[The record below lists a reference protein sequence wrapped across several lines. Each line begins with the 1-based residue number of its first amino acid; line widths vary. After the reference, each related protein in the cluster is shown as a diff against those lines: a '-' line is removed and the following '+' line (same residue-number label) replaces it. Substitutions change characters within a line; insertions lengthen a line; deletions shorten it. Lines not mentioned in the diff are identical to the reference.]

1 MTLARSL
8 GLSGPGGRDAFG
20 DLFQIAVT
28 AAWLSERDGE
38 PIRNP
43 RAFLRQVI
51 VNQRKMQLRSQRRH
65 PATSFDELAATAENT
80 GGPGVEAIA
89 DRRPS
94 VSEQVERR
102 ELAELVTQILLTI
115 ERRARTVW
123 TMRYLEGRS
132 PDQVMAALDI
142 THRQYSRLFERA
154 TTAINRKLLAYLA
167 GDWCPGYA
175 SRFASLAAGR
185 ATAAQAREGAGAPRG
200 LPQLPDGV
208 RDVHEAAPARLARV
222 GAVPTRGRGPRE
234 ECPLACVRR
243 ARSLV
248 LKSEC
253 ELGAGVYDC
262 VSSRASV
269 RPGSPETTACT
280 GSSSATVDRHHPG
293 APLSCMEGDSGGG
306 LPLSAG
312 AGARWEP
319 DRAPADDWSSSGAG
333 EGSRPVKTAAY

>member
-1 MTLARSL
+1 LSPAAAPPPNDSGAWLARYGELQASLFVTLARPL
-8 GLSGPGGRDAFG
+8 GLGGPGGRDAFG

-28 AAWLSERDGE
+28 AAWAKERDGE

-65 PATSFDELAATAENT
+65 PATSFDELAATAEST

-132 PDQVMAALDI
+132 PDEVMAALDI

-154 TTAINRKLLAYLA
+154 TTAINRKLVAYLA

-175 SRFASLAAGR
+175 SRFARLAAGR
-185 ATAAQAREGAGAPRG
+185 ATAEQAEQAQQH
-200 LPQLPDGV
+200 L
-208 RDVHEAAPARLARV
+208 AACPACRHAYETFARLH
-222 GAVPTRGRGPRE
+222 P
-234 ECPLACVRR
+234 
-243 ARSLV
+243 
-248 LKSEC
+248 
-253 ELGAGVYDC
+253 
-262 VSSRASV
+262 
-269 RPGSPETTACT
+269 SP
-280 GSSSATVDRHHPG
+280 
-293 APLSCMEGDSGGG
+293 
-306 LPLSAG
+306 
-312 AGARWEP
+312 
-319 DRAPADDWSSSGAG
+319 
-333 EGSRPVKTAAY
+333 

>member
-1 MTLARSL
+1 MSPAAAPPPNDSGAWLARYGELQASLLVTLARQL
-8 GLSGPGGRDAFG
+8 GLGGPGGRDAFG

-28 AAWLSERDGE
+28 AAWAKERDGE

-65 PATSFDELAATAENT
+65 PATSFDELAATAEST
-80 GGPGVEAIA
+80 GGPSVEAIA

-132 PDQVMAALDI
+132 PDEVMAALDI

-154 TTAINRKLLAYLA
+154 TTAINRKLVAYLA
-167 GDWCPGYA
+167 SDWCPGYA

-185 ATAAQAREGAGAPRG
+185 ATAAQAKEAREH
-200 LPQLPDGV
+200 L
-208 RDVHEAAPARLARV
+208 AACPSCRTAYETFTRLHPAR
-222 GAVPTRGRGPRE
+222 
-234 ECPLACVRR
+234 
-243 ARSLV
+243 
-248 LKSEC
+248 
-253 ELGAGVYDC
+253 
-262 VSSRASV
+262 SS
-269 RPGSPETTACT
+269 
-280 GSSSATVDRHHPG
+280 D
-293 APLSCMEGDSGGG
+293 
-306 LPLSAG
+306 
-312 AGARWEP
+312 
-319 DRAPADDWSSSGAG
+319 
-333 EGSRPVKTAAY
+333 

>member
-1 MTLARSL
+1 MSPAAAPPPNDSGAWLARYGELQASLFVTLARPL
-8 GLSGPGGRDAFG
+8 GLGGPGGRDAFG

-28 AAWLSERDGE
+28 AAWAKEREGE

-65 PATSFDELAATAENT
+65 PATSFDELAATAEST
-80 GGPGVEAIA
+80 GGPSVEAIA

-102 ELAELVTQILLTI
+102 EVAELVTQILLTI
-115 ERRARTVW
+115 EWRARTVW

-132 PDQVMAALDI
+132 PDEVMAALDI

-185 ATAAQAREGAGAPRG
+185 ATAPQAREAQDH
-200 LPQLPDGV
+200 L
-208 RDVHEAAPARLARV
+208 AACPSCCTAYDTFTRLH
-222 GAVPTRGRGPRE
+222 P
-234 ECPLACVRR
+234 
-243 ARSLV
+243 
-248 LKSEC
+248 
-253 ELGAGVYDC
+253 
-262 VSSRASV
+262 
-269 RPGSPETTACT
+269 SP
-280 GSSSATVDRHHPG
+280 
-293 APLSCMEGDSGGG
+293 
-306 LPLSAG
+306 
-312 AGARWEP
+312 
-319 DRAPADDWSSSGAG
+319 
-333 EGSRPVKTAAY
+333 